1 MAKSTASVSER
12 RATPHATLAALGV
25 HLTQLDFFAPV
36 RLLVHI
42 AQKTVRYTPTDKL
55 YDCFIGILAGAHGI
69 ADINRVLRA
78 DPALQAAFGRAGC
91 AEQSTIQ
98 DTLDAASS
106 TTAAEA
112 EAAFL
117 QILRTHSRVVRH
129 DFDQAYL
136 WLDADLTGVP
146 CGPKAA
152 CATKGYFA
160 GQKNRHGRQVGRVL
174 ASDYQEIIVDRLF
187 AGTTQLTGALR
198 PLMHAV
204 EQTLCLTPAQRA
216 RTIVRVDGGGGSV
229 AQVNELLEAGYAVLC
244 KDYSTRR
251 AARLAKSVTHWVD
264 DPKEE
269 GRQVGWVT
277 EPATDYVRE
286 VRRLAVRYRKPNGQW
301 GTEVLITT
309 VPQEVLLSRQGAA
322 PASVEVAAWEVL
334 ATLYCYDG
342 RGGACE
348 TSFQEDTYGLGL
360 KRRNKRRFY
369 AQEVLLQLTAL
380 AHNVLVWAKQW
391 LTPAAPALQRY
402 GMPRLV
408 RDVLGVLGRVSLDG
422 AGAVCQIV
430 LNEADR
436 RAHWLLPAFQQLL
449 LPHGVRI
456 SLGRP

>member
-1 MAKSTASVSER
+1 MAKSTASVTER

-25 HLTQLDFFAPV
+25 HLTKLDLFAPV
-36 RLLVHI
+36 RLLVQV

-55 YDCFIGILAGAHGI
+55 YDLFIGILAGAHGV

-78 DPALQAAFGRAGC
+78 DPALQAAFGRQGC
-91 AEQSTIQ
+91 AEQSTLQ
-98 DTLDAASS
+98 DTLDAATSS
-106 TTAAEA
+106 TVAEM

-117 QILRTHSRVVRH
+117 QILRDHSRVVRH
-129 DFDQAYL
+129 DFEQTYL
-136 WLDADLTGVP
+136 WLDVDLTGVP

-160 GQKNRHGRQVGRVL
+160 GHKNRRGRQVGRVL
-174 ASDYQEIIVDRLF
+174 AADYQEIVVDRLF
-187 AGTTQLTGALR
+187 EGKTQLTGALR
-198 PLMHAV
+198 PLMHAA
-204 EQTLCLTPAQRA
+204 QQILCLTPAQRA
-216 RTIVRVDGGGGSV
+216 RTIVRVDAGGGSV
-229 AQVNELLEAGYAVLC
+229 AQVNELLTDGYAVLC
-244 KDYSTRR
+244 KDYSARR
-251 AARLAKSVTHWVD
+251 AARLAESVTHWVD

-277 EPATDYVRE
+277 AATTEYVQE

-309 VPQEVLLSRQGAA
+309 VPREVLLARQGVPPAGVDAA
-322 PASVEVAAWEVL
+322 SWEVL
-334 ATLYCYDG
+334 ATLYGYDG

-380 AHNVLVWAKQW
+380 AHNVLVWTKGW
-391 LTPAAPALQRY
+391 LTPAAPTLPRY

-422 AGAVCQIV
+422 AGAVYQIV

-449 LPHGVRI
+449 IPHGVRI

>member
-1 MAKSTASVSER
+1 
-12 RATPHATLAALGV
+12 LGV
-25 HLTQLDFFAPV
+25 HLAQIALFAPV
-36 RLLVHI
+36 RSLVQI

-55 YDCFIGILAGAHGI
+55 FDCFIGILAGAHGI

-91 AEQSTIQ
+91 AEQSTLQ
-98 DTLDAASS
+98 DTLDAATS
-106 TTAAEA
+106 TTVTQI

-136 WLDADLTGVP
+136 WLDVDLTGVP

-160 GQKNRHGRQVGRVL
+160 GKKNRQGRQIGRVL
-174 ASDYQEIIVDRLF
+174 ASDYQEIVVDRLF
-187 AGTTQLTGALR
+187 AGRTQLTGALQ
-198 PLMHAV
+198 PLMGAA
-204 EQTLCLTPAQRA
+204 EQTLRLTPAQRA

-229 AQVNELLEAGYAVLC
+229 AQVNALLTDGYGVLC

-251 AARLAKSVTHWVD
+251 AARLVPSVTHWVD

-277 EPATDYVRE
+277 EPATEYVRE

-301 GTEVLITT
+301 GSEVLITT
-309 VPQEVLLSRQGAA
+309 VPSAVLVARQGAA
-322 PASVEVAAWEVL
+322 PTAVDAAAWELL
-334 ATLYCYDG
+334 ATLYGYDG

-369 AQEVLLQLTAL
+369 AQEVLGQLTAL
-380 AHNVLVWAKQW
+380 AHNVLVWAKAW
-391 LTPAAPALQRY
+391 LLPAAPRLRGY
-402 GMPRLV
+402 GLPRLV
-408 RDVLGVLGRVSLDG
+408 RDVLGVLGRVSFG
-422 AGAVCQIV
+422 EEGQVCQVV

-436 RAHWLLPAFQQLL
+436 QAAWLLPAFQRLL
-449 LPHGVRI
+449 IPHGVKI